1 MINRFLR
8 AIVDSMI
15 NYKQFHYFWAVA
27 KAGSIVKA
35 SKQLHLTP
43 QTISGQI
50 AILEASLGVSLFRKV
65 GRGIEL
71 TETGELALTYAD
83 DIFQTGNA
91 LEETLRGGTKERSRL
106 FRVGISDAVPK
117 SIAYRLLAPAM
128 SPDSLMIEPIKIIC
142 REGKLESL
150 LGELAIHRLDLVL
163 SDRPMPSEIDIK
175 GRSNELLTCGLS
187 FFATSALATAYLHSF
202 PHSLSNAPLLVPGE
216 DSAIRKRL
224 MSWLNTLRIQTQI
237 VGEFD
242 DSALMRAFGQAG
254 IGIFCAPS
262 IIADEVIAQ
271 HNVVK
276 IGETD
281 AVLERFY
288 AISVERRANHPAVV
302 AINNASTMHP

>member
-1 MINRFLR
+1 
-8 AIVDSMI
+8 MI

-83 DIFQTGNA
+83 DIFLTGNA
-91 LEETLRGGTKERSRL
+91 LEEMLRAGSKERSRL

-117 SIAYRLLAPAM
+117 SIAYHLLAPAM
-128 SPDSLMIEPIKIIC
+128 SLAEPIKIIC

-163 SDRPMPSEIDIK
+163 SDRPMPSEFDIK
-175 GRSNELLTCGLS
+175 GRSNALMECGLS
-187 FFATSALATAYLHSF
+187 FFAANSFQPSNQQPF
-202 PHSLSNAPLLVPGE
+202 PHCLNNAPLLVPGE
-216 DSAIRKRL
+216 DSAVRKRL
-224 MSWLNTLRIQTQI
+224 MLWLNTLRIQPQI

-254 IGIFCAPS
+254 VGIFCAPS
-262 IIADEVIAQ
+262 IITEEVISQ
-271 HNVVK
+271 HNVTK
-276 IGETD
+276 IGETNE
-281 AVLERFY
+281 VVERFY

-302 AINNASTMHP
+302 AINTAPSKIS